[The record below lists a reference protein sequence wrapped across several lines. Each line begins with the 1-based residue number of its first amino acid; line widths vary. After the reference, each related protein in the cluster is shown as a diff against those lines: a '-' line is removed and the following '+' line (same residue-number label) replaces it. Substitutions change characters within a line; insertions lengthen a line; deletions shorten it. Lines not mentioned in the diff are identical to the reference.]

1 MELTKEQQEKILKF
15 ETALN
20 VVKVDKEHF
29 CENDLYICIERI
41 KTKIGSKNKV
51 RYEDILVCKHCGN
64 VKKIPSGKINYCNP
78 CKHCAAIKHQTEFI
92 GFENIA
98 YKVLEFVKSD
108 QRHKL
113 YYKCQCKNCGAIL
126 ILRKDTILT
135 ATMCHCA
142 KCVGN
147 NVKPTIEVAYNVFRG
162 NYKRAAIHRGLSW
175 NLSPEEFK
183 NIVSKPCYYCGAEPI
198 QKNHLKRYMRV
209 KTPVYLN
216 GIDRINSK
224 LGYSIENCVPCCEK
238 CNRMKLDY
246 SKEDFLSHIE
256 KIYKFHKS
264 ATTIEN
270 TDNSGSE

>member
-15 ETALN
+15 ETAPN

-198 QKNHLKRYMRV
+198 
-209 KTPVYLN
+209 
-216 GIDRINSK
+216 
-224 LGYSIENCVPCCEK
+224 
-238 CNRMKLDY
+238 
-246 SKEDFLSHIE
+246 
-256 KIYKFHKS
+256 
-264 ATTIEN
+264 
-270 TDNSGSE
+270 